1 MKNKKVFLCIMG
13 LLLAGILCGCSLAV
27 PEVDKDGESDR
38 LIGVFITAKYL
49 NLSDREGNMNDYA
62 SQTSEGAETEA
73 DNNAKGE
80 EKLYATIEKNGG
92 TDPSEWNISFGK
104 TEGIN
109 MFSPLT
115 MDQNG
120 ERFWGNVLAEEVCD
134 TDVNINVTDSGEEYS
149 MSGTIYI
156 LPEKA
161 DGTATYYI
169 NPVYQTVS
177 GDIYVVPGQGYSTN
191 GETSEGEGFSSTLSD
206 ETTTANGGKTK
217 IDKSSITVNIQ
228 FMYKPVGI
236 SLCQMNGDN
245 QIVKQES
252 YKPGQVPKK
261 LKTEPET
268 EYILAAT
275 EKESFDGEKIVS
287 REVYEKNQEDYLC
300 TPYPMEAGT
309 VAKQETEVE
318 WGK

>member
-13 LLLAGILCGCSLAV
+13 LLLAGILCSCSIAV

-120 ERFWGNVLAEEVCD
+120 ERFWGNDSFLL
-134 TDVNINVTDSGEEYS
+134 IN
-149 MSGTIYI
+149 
-156 LPEKA
+156 
-161 DGTATYYI
+161 
-169 NPVYQTVS
+169 
-177 GDIYVVPGQGYSTN
+177 
-191 GETSEGEGFSSTLSD
+191 
-206 ETTTANGGKTK
+206 
-217 IDKSSITVNIQ
+217 
-228 FMYKPVGI
+228 
-236 SLCQMNGDN
+236 
-245 QIVKQES
+245 
-252 YKPGQVPKK
+252 
-261 LKTEPET
+261 
-268 EYILAAT
+268 
-275 EKESFDGEKIVS
+275 
-287 REVYEKNQEDYLC
+287 
-300 TPYPMEAGT
+300 
-309 VAKQETEVE
+309 
-318 WGK
+318 